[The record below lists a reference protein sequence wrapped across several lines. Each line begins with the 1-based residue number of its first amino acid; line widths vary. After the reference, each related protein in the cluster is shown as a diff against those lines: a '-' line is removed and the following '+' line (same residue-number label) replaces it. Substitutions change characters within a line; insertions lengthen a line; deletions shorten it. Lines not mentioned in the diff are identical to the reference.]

1 MLWLVI
7 EFNIVISTFCFY
19 LAWRIWKLKQ
29 ILLQVEQSLILI
41 QNCTDNILK
50 KSPNFIQLRKYR
62 ANKIRELYRQ
72 LELQIKQVQQV
83 MAMFW
88 QIRTIWYRLGRI
100 WR

>member
-7 EFNIVISTFCFY
+7 ETNILISIFCFY
-19 LAWRIWKLKQ
+19 LAWRIWKFRE
-29 ILLQVEQSLILI
+29 ILQQVEQTLTLIE
-41 QNCTDNILK
+41 NCTDNLLK
-50 KSPNFIQLRKYR
+50 KSPNFFQLRKR
-62 ANKIRELYRQ
+62 KANRLRKLYRK

-88 QIRTIWYRLGRI
+88 LLSRVWHRIRRV